1 VACRIRFSFD
11 LEAAERLSHITGQID
26 RRTLRQA
33 LFSGLQDC
41 VQVAKSFTPYEEVP
55 SGVIAHFDDGSST
68 AGDILVGADG
78 THAKVREQRIPESAL
93 LLTYDHISSSRGKGY
108 ESVMQ

>member
-41 VQVAKSFTPYEEVP
+41 VQVAKSFTPYEEGP
-55 SGVIAHFDDGSST
+55 SGA
-68 AGDILVGADG
+68 
-78 THAKVREQRIPESAL
+78 
-93 LLTYDHISSSRGKGY
+93 HISTMGHRRQETSSLELMARMRRFANKGY
-108 ESVMQ
+108 PSQVFF